1 LKTKSKIASVI
12 GMFAIT
18 CSYAFPQVNFTTADS
33 VIDFLTGNWTWEK
46 YCGGWSGCTTEF
58 DSPRIFCFDAIQG
71 YDDSL
76 TFKYF
81 RGDTLFYSLN
91 YNVSYS
97 PVRMYN
103 NEYYWTLKGEYDAWM
118 IDFYNSDSIRM
129 RTIAWDGLDILL
141 SRGGTI
147 EWINSI
153 YPENINV
160 FPNPSC
166 GKFVIGYTGNKSLK
180 VQLFDMT
187 GACLMMGT
195 IDGSSIEFDIGTLSN
210 GIYIIEISGE
220 DWYVEKKLIKE

>member
-1 LKTKSKIASVI
+1 LKTNNKIAIVI
-12 GMFAIT
+12 GMIAFT
-18 CSYAFPQVNFTTADS
+18 CTYAFPQVYFNTSDS

-58 DSPRIFCFDAIQG
+58 DSPRIFYFDAIQD

-81 RGDTLFYSLN
+81 RGDTLVISLP
-91 YNVSYS
+91 YKVSYS

-103 NEYYWTLKGEYDAWM
+103 NDYYWTLKGEYDAWM

-153 YPENINV
+153 CPENINV
-160 FPNPSC
+160 FPNPTG
-166 GKFVIGYTGNKSLK
+166 GKFVICYTGNKSLK
-180 VQLFDMT
+180 MQLFDMT
-187 GACLMMGT
+187 GACVMKGT
-195 IDGSSIEFDIGTLSN
+195 IDGPANEFDIETLSN
-210 GIYIIEISGE
+210 GIYILEISGE
-220 DWYVEKKLIKE
+220 DWSWKKKLIKE

>member
-1 LKTKSKIASVI
+1 LTANNKLAIVI

-18 CSYAFPQVNFTTADS
+18 CANAFPQVYYTTSDS

-46 YCGGWSGCTTEF
+46 YCGGWVGCTTEF
-58 DSPRIFCFDAIQG
+58 DSPRIFCFDSIQN

-76 TFKYF
+76 AFKYF
-81 RGDTLFYSLN
+81 RGDTLVCSL
-91 YNVSYS
+91 YYKVSYS
-97 PVRMYN
+97 PVKMYN

-147 EWINSI
+147 ERIHSV

-160 FPNPSC
+160 YPNPSC
-166 GKFVIGYTGNKSLK
+166 GKFVIGYTGNKNLK
-180 VQLFDMT
+180 MQLFDMT
-187 GACLMMGT
+187 GACVMKGT
-195 IDGSSIEFDIGTLSN
+195 IDGPSNEFDIGTLSN
-210 GIYIIEISGE
+210 GTYILEISDA
-220 DWYVEKKLIKE
+220 DWSVKKKLIKE